1 MNIGEREAVHGK
13 KMIEI
18 RVRFWT
24 DQIAEDKKN
33 IIPKHCWDSGVV
45 RMSSN
50 DLHSIKCLSPIPFN
64 SIPEILPNIEKLLKN
79 HGIKLH
85 LGRKSRSYY
94 SETG

>member
-24 DQIAEDKKN
+24 DQIAKEGK
-33 IIPKHCWDSGVV
+33 IMPKHCWDSGVV
-45 RMSSN
+45 RISSN
-50 DLHSIKCLSPIPFN
+50 DLHDIKSLSPIPFN
-64 SIPEILPNIEKLLKN
+64 SIPEILPKIEKLLKN

-85 LGRKSRSYY
+85 LGSKSRRYY
-94 SETG
+94 SEKG